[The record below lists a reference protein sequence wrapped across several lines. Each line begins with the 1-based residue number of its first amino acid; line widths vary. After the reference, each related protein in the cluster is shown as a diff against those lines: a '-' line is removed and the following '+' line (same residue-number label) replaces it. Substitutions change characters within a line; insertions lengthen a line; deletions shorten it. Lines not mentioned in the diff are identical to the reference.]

1 MAGFTTEKKFM
12 VAEGEEGEVY
22 FFIEAKKE
30 QPHIPVIIYDG
41 KDHALFRRNED
52 QNIILDYIH
61 PSVREHLR
69 KVPEVIIVEM
79 ILENIKDSY
88 IAKMQ
93 HVDNIPLDWSKAGL
107 KTWDELALESQNTAE
122 NRI

>member
-22 FFIEAKKE
+22 FFIEAKKD

-41 KDHALFRRNED
+41 RDHALFRRND
-52 QNIILDYIH
+52 TQNIILDYIH
-61 PSVREHLR
+61 PSVREQLR

-93 HVDNIPLDWSKAGL
+93 HVDKIPLDWEKAGL
-107 KTWDELALESQNTAE
+107 KTWEELATQIQNSTE
-122 NRI
+122 NRV

>member
-1 MAGFTTEKKFM
+1 MAKFTTEKKFM

-30 QPHIPVIIYDG
+30 QPKTPVIIYDG
-41 KDHALFRRNED
+41 KDHALFRRNEE

-69 KVPEVIIVEM
+69 QVPEVIIVEM

-88 IAKMQ
+88 IARMQ
-93 HVDNIPLDWSKAGL
+93 HVDNIPLDWQKAGL
-107 KTWDELALESQNTAE
+107 KTWDELMLSKEGKKEA
-122 NRI
+122 